1 MDSKTCEEYVLAK
14 LADALAENER
24 LKAELGKAKERLDAI
39 EGAKP
44 SALEQMV
51 VEYGRRALFCDKTY
65 ARTTSATDDGEVK
78 PYGTWCMEAMDTY
91 RFPNSIDKTE
101 FMAFFE
107 PEFREEYEER
117 LEEERCAKA

>member
-1 MDSKTCEEYVLAK
+1 MESKTCEEYVLTK
-14 LADALAENER
+14 LADSLAENEE

-39 EGAKP
+39 ESAKP

-51 VEYGRRALFCDKTY
+51 VEYGRRALFSDKTY
-65 ARTTSATDDGEVK
+65 ARTTNVMDGGEAK

-91 RFPNSIDKTE
+91 RFPKSIDKTE

-107 PEFREEYEER
+107 PEFREAYKEC
-117 LEEERCAKA
+117 LEEEQ

>member
-1 MDSKTCEEYVLAK
+1 MESKTCEEYVLAK
-14 LADALAENER
+14 LAESLAENER

-39 EGAKP
+39 ESAKP
-44 SALEQMV
+44 SALELMV
-51 VEYGRRALFCDKTY
+51 VEYGRRALFCDKTH
-65 ARTTSATDDGEVK
+65 ARTADVIDGGEVM

-107 PEFREEYEER
+107 PEFREAYKAR
-117 LEEERCAKA
+117 LEEEQ

>member
-1 MDSKTCEEYVLAK
+1 MESKTCEEYVLAK
-14 LADALAENER
+14 LTDALAENEQ
-24 LKAELGKAKERLDAI
+24 LKAELGKAKERLEAI

-51 VEYGRRALFCDKTY
+51 VEYGRRALFSDKTY
-65 ARTTSATDDGEVK
+65 ARTTNAMDGGETK
-78 PYGTWCMEAMDTY
+78 PFGTWCMEAMDTY

-107 PEFREEYEER
+107 PEFREAYEEN
-117 LEEERCAKA
+117 LEEER

>member
-1 MDSKTCEEYVLAK
+1 MESKTCEEYVLAK
-14 LADALAENER
+14 LAESLAENER

-39 EGAKP
+39 ESAKP

-65 ARTTSATDDGEVK
+65 ARMTSATDDGEVK

-91 RFPNSIDKTE
+91 RFPSSIDKTE